1 MKNFITENWDTILSL
16 IIQQQGLT
24 EVAVNTWIRPFKV
37 HEVTDDTV
45 TFVLEP
51 PLNDERAISFVKH
64 KFYDLFIQEAIFEL
78 TGKHYSVDFMLQK
91 DLKQAGQEPAP
102 APQKVKENHSISN
115 LNPKYTFDTFVV
127 GNNNKLAHAA
137 SVAVAEAPA
146 ESYNPLFLYGG
157 VGLGKTHLM
166 HSVAHYILEK
176 NKDAKVLYVTSEK
189 FTNELI
195 DSIKHDKNQQFRDK
209 YRSID
214 VLLIDDIQFIIGK
227 ESTQEEFFH
236 TFNTLHEA
244 KKQIIISSDKPPKDM
259 VTLEERL
266 RSRFEWGL
274 TADIQP
280 PDYETRM
287 AILKKRAELDGL
299 DIPDSVMEYV
309 ANNIKSNI
317 RELEGALNK
326 ICVFANLTKKNEPI
340 TVSIAEEALKD
351 LISPDAK
358 REITPEM
365 ITEIVAGHY
374 HVSMEDLISK
384 KRNKETAYPRQIAMY
399 LCRNLT
405 DVPLQAIGKM
415 LGKRDH
421 STVLH
426 GCDKIEKDLINNPS
440 LQNTIDV
447 LIKKIDPSK

>member
-1 MKNFITENWDTILSL
+1 MKNFITEHWDTILSL

-24 EVAVNTWIRPFKV
+24 EVAVNTWIKPFKV
-37 HEVTDDTV
+37 HSVSEDIVTLIMDS
-45 TFVLEP
+45 
-51 PLNDERAISFVKH
+51 PLNDERAIGFVKH
-64 KFYDLFIQEAIFEL
+64 KYYDLFIQEAIFEL
-78 TGKHYSVDFMLQK
+78 TGKHYSVDFILQK
-91 DLKQAGQEPAP
+91 DLNAKTKEVSTP
-102 APQKVKENHSISN
+102 KKLKENISVSN

-299 DIPDSVMEYV
+299 DIPNNVMEYV

-326 ICVFANLTKKNEPI
+326 ICVYANLTKKNEPI
-340 TVSIAEEALKD
+340 TVEIAEEALKD

-358 REITPEM
+358 REVTPE
-365 ITEIVAGHY
+365 IIADIVANHY
-374 HVSMEDLISK
+374 HISMEDLISK
-384 KRNKETAYPRQIAMY
+384 KRNKETAYPRQITMY
-399 LCRNLT
+399 LCRQFT
-405 DVPLQAIGKM
+405 DVPLQAIGNI

-426 GCDKIEKDLINNPS
+426 GVEKIEKDLLSNPS

-447 LIKKIDPSK
+447 LTKKINPSN